1 MTQKLQGTFVANK
14 PTGCIWM
21 CRGCRL
27 KNDLTDTNNNK
38 KKELQFQ
45 ANNAVSATSE
55 STESTEPAVEDET
68 EYVDDLEDKPSL
80 RRNEPS
86 HNDSRDRV
94 CPLYAKNQCPHGASG
109 KVKVDGETCPNP
121 HPRKCLKF
129 CRYGNKRERGC
140 EKGRSCSHYHPILCK
155 FSVRNGECRKREC
168 TFTHMRHTKRPPL

>member
-1 MTQKLQGTFVANK
+1 MTQKLQGYDTFVANK

-38 KKELQFQ
+38 KKEVQFQ

-68 EYVDDLEDKPSL
+68 EYIDDLEDKPSP

-94 CPLYAKNQCPHGASG
+94 CPLYAKNNAHMVLQAKSKWMVRP
-109 KVKVDGETCPNP
+109 VPTPIQ
-121 HPRKCLKF
+121 
-129 CRYGNKRERGC
+129 GN
-140 EKGRSCSHYHPILCK
+140 
-155 FSVRNGECRKREC
+155 V
-168 TFTHMRHTKRPPL
+168 